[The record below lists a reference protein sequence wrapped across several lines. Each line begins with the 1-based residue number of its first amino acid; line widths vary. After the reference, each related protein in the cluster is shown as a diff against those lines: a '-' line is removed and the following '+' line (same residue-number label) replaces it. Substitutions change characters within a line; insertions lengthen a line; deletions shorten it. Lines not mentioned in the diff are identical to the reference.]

1 MHPTIDGS
9 STLHVVPLRHEPAPA
24 DGTVMPV
31 DHGSKPADAA
41 GDPGTAEHT
50 DQAHAEWQE
59 AEQAAADAPPHD
71 YTAVSSAREKRE
83 AFETA
88 VRAEIEALPD
98 FVGPVAGGTGRIEAK
113 SGPVLQRYADDPAAL
128 DAVNGV
134 VAELEALQPLAQRP
148 AVERLLNEA
157 KAQPDAESVVE
168 TLAEGLD
175 GLSESDRAYLTTSPE
190 LATLIRENVEPWV
203 SGPYSGLQGDAL
215 LTATAAA
222 NESSRRLQALTEGL
236 PPDLAYGVVLGNLD
250 TIQNIAQL
258 KPMYLGN
265 PSAFG
270 GEAFGR
276 LSDAVAA
283 LGDTPEGNA
292 LRADIATLFVA
303 GGIDRG
309 QGGPLATVM
318 ADAVRNGSSPGLAL
332 EIIEQLPDVGE
343 GDLAEVATTK
353 LVEAGESLADDIAG
367 DLEDYNEMLAEL
379 GILLK
384 RNEGLPAE
392 ATDAAIQAWLD
403 GQDPEWQS
411 DFEALEGRLIERAET
426 MRELLAGVAALPD
439 DAKGDIEGEL
449 KDLFNREDV
458 LDAVNLAASRDRSF
472 LTGPE
477 ADLMIAL
484 ADPARAGAAG
494 ADTLRQI
501 GNHAIQQ
508 QASLIFAD
516 LEHGNP
522 ASATAAKAELR
533 ALGDRVAVLFGGDA
547 DAYRQAI
554 GALDGFAD
562 LPANATAAQVEA
574 AATRLD
580 SALGRI
586 EGFGRD
592 SAPGVLL
599 RSLGVAAGVLA
610 LNKYASQA
618 VDDPTLRDQVATL
631 GAASGLGSATIAL
644 LQKPGSVDV
653 SGVGAL
659 DDARGRLGPLGLAN
673 WGKALGVFSA
683 VGDLAYMVDAIREGE
698 GVEAGLHALAGA
710 GTVVLS
716 VASGPVG
723 WIVGGSM
730 IALSMFGQASLA
742 GFHEGQEAREASID
756 YLVAAGLERDV
767 AELLADT
774 GETQGGPAVP
784 AVPLILETA
793 RFGGLVGHEGKR
805 MTAEETIEALNAMSG
820 DADQLNALQAQV
832 NQLRYANQH
841 LLLGGG

>member
-1 MHPTIDGS
+1 MHPTYDGYTAPPVLPQS
-9 STLHVVPLRHEPAPA
+9 PVSGPASP
-24 DGTVMPV
+24 DIVPV
-31 DHGSKPADAA
+31 DHSTDSQVAA
-41 GDPGTAEHT
+41 TEPGTPEHT
-50 DQAHAEWQE
+50 AEAHAHWQQ
-59 AEQAAADAPPHD
+59 AEQAANDAPSSD
-71 YTAVSSAREKRE
+71 YTAASTAREKRE

-88 VRAEIEALPD
+88 VREEIDALPD
-98 FVGPVAGGTGRIEAK
+98 FVGPVAGDTSHIEAK
-113 SGPVLQRYADDPAAL
+113 AGPVLQRYADDPAAL
-128 DAVNGV
+128 EVVNGV
-134 VAELEALQPLAQRP
+134 VAGLEAQQPLAQRP
-148 AVERLLNEA
+148 EVRRLLSEA
-157 KAQPDAESVVE
+157 AAQPDAEAVVE
-168 TLAEGLD
+168 TLANGLD

-190 LATLIRENVEPWV
+190 LATLLRDKVEPWV
-203 SGPYSGLQGDAL
+203 SEPYKGLEGDAL

-222 NESSRRLQALTEGL
+222 NESSRRLALLTEGL

-250 TIQNIAQL
+250 TIQDIAQL

-265 PSAFG
+265 PSSFG

-276 LSDAVAA
+276 LSEVVAA
-283 LGDTPEGNA
+283 LGDTPEGA
-292 LRADIATLFVA
+292 TLRTDIATLFVA

-318 ADAVRNGSSPGLAL
+318 ADAVRQGASPLLAL
-332 EIIEQLPDVGE
+332 EMIEQLPGVGE
-343 GDLAEVATTK
+343 GELAEVATTK
-353 LVEAGESLADDIAG
+353 LVEAGEGLADGIAD
-367 DLEDYNEMLAEL
+367 DLQEYNEMLAGL

-384 RNEGLPAE
+384 RHEGLPAD
-392 ATDAAIQAWLD
+392 ATDAAVQAWLAE
-403 GQDPEWQS
+403 QEPEWQA
-411 DFEALEGRLIERAET
+411 DFEALEGGLIERAEN

-439 DAKGDIEGEL
+439 EVKGPAEGKLE
-449 KDLFNREDV
+449 DLFNRGDV

-477 ADLMIAL
+477 ADLMLSL

-508 QASLIFAD
+508 QASLVFAD

-522 ASATAAKAELR
+522 ASVSAAKSELR
-533 ALGDRVAVLFGGDA
+533 ALGDRVAGLFGGDA

-554 GALDGFAD
+554 GALDGFAE
-562 LPANATAAQVEA
+562 LPANATPAQVEA

-580 SALGRI
+580 TTLGRI

-644 LQKPGSVDV
+644 LQKPGSVDI

-659 DDARGRLGPLGLAN
+659 DDARGRLGPLGVAT
-673 WGKALGVFSA
+673 WGKARGVFSA
-683 VGDLAYMVDAIREGE
+683 VGDLAYMVDAIDRGE

-716 VASGPVG
+716 VASGPAG

-730 IALSMFGQASLA
+730 IALSLFGQASLA
-742 GFHEGQEAREASID
+742 DYHAGKEAREDSIEF
-756 YLVAAGLERDV
+756 LVAAGLERDV

-774 GETQGGPAVP
+774 GETEGGPAVP
-784 AVPLILETA
+784 AVPLIMETA
-793 RFGGLVGHEGKR
+793 RMGGLVGQDGER
-805 MTAEETIEALNAMSG
+805 LSPEDTIAALNAMSG
-820 DADQLNALQAQV
+820 DQDQLDALQAQV
-832 NQLRYANQH
+832 NTLRYANQQV
-841 LLLGGG
+841 LMGG